1 MGGYIK
7 KWNKDQILNQLRQA
21 YYICSDP
28 RQDGFTTWPVK
39 QELYEI
45 KWMLDEII
53 KQCPTFS
60 PEEEFL
66 KEHEQ
71 KLLISVLAKKYENS

>member
-7 KWNKDQILNQLRQA
+7 HWNKNKIMTDLRQA

-28 RQDGFTTWPVK
+28 KQDGFTTWPIK

-45 KWMLDEII
+45 KWMLDDLI
-53 KQCPTFS
+53 KNCPTYS
-60 PEEEFL
+60 LEEDFL

-71 KLLISVLAKKYENS
+71 NVLVNTLKKRYEA

>member
-7 KWNKDQILNQLRQA
+7 KWNKDQILNQLWQA
-21 YYICSDP
+21 YYICSDS

-45 KWMLDEII
+45 KWMLDEMI
-53 KQCPTFS
+53 KKCPTFS

-71 KLLISVLAKKYENS
+71 KVLISALAKNYENS